1 MKSVYL
7 LFRKVVL
14 LLLFI
19 VFSSVSIASTDMPS
33 EKQSVSKV
41 CEYYEQFTSISN
53 LNRAYS
59 KKYVQL
65 SHTREGLINDLGFV
79 KCIVERSLIA
89 QSFEILNKIR
99 HRVKKEDSYIRGTYK
114 MVLARLYYKVNKPR
128 ESIRLNEEAIVLLST
143 IPPTVDLKQA
153 YINQGFFLSNK
164 APEQAF
170 SFYQK
175 ALKLERAGILNFYV
189 SLRTNISFLFILQK
203 DFEQA
208 AIYCNQAALWLEQQ
222 KHPSFL
228 DKYRVFIIQAS
239 LAEAKGDLTNEERFL
254 NQAKQLSLKYGM
266 TDNLKSIHYAQSKNA
281 FDKGNYQQAL
291 QLLQVVDSLNQ
302 ILPNSLISERLAVID
317 LRDEIVREKNEKAL
331 IQERLELKSRQQQLL
346 IGSLTIISLALLVI
360 SFQWV
365 NVRKKR
371 NLLVKQNMELAKS
384 AITPTKSQANEKLVD
399 PTLIDQLEQIVI
411 NKEMYTVSNLTLDR
425 LAKKLNTNRT
435 YLSEAINAHY
445 QVNYSSWINAI
456 RVNAARKLLID
467 KNYDHFSIEGIA
479 TTVGFASIS
488 SFNSIFK
495 KETGLS
501 PSQFKKLGQQVLNQ

>member
-1 MKSVYL
+1 MISVYL

-19 VFSSVSIASTDMPS
+19 SFASLSIASTNMQR
-33 EKQSVSKV
+33 EKQSVSMTCK
-41 CEYYEQFTSISN
+41 YYEQFTSITN
-53 LNRAYS
+53 LNKAYS

-65 SHTREGLINDLGFV
+65 SQTREGLINDLGFV

-99 HRVKKEDSYIRGTYK
+99 HRVKKEDPYIRGTYK
-114 MVLARLYYKVNKPR
+114 MVLARLYYKVNKPK
-128 ESIRLNEEAIVLLST
+128 ESIRLNEEAISLLST
-143 IPPTVDLKQA
+143 IPPTIDLKQA
-153 YINQGFFLSNK
+153 YINHGFFLSNK
-164 APEQAF
+164 APDQAF
-170 SFYQK
+170 GFYQK
-175 ALKLERAGILNFYV
+175 ALKMEKAGILDFYV

-203 DFEQA
+203 NLDQAEQ
-208 AIYCNQAALWLEQQ
+208 YGNQAALWLENN
-222 KHPSFL
+222 KHPSYL
-228 DKYRVFIIQAS
+228 DDYRVNIIRAS
-239 LAEAKGDLTNEERFL
+239 IAEARGNLKEEERFL
-254 NQAKQLSLKYGM
+254 EQAKQLSLKYGM
-266 TDNLKSIHYAQSKNA
+266 TDNLKSIHYAQSRNA
-281 FDKGNYQQAL
+281 LDKGNYQQAL

-302 ILPNSLISERLAVID
+302 IFPNSLISERLAVID

-331 IQERLELKSRQQQLL
+331 IQERLELKSKQQQLL

-371 NLLVKQNMELAKS
+371 NLLVKQNMELAKN
-384 AITPTKSQANEKLVD
+384 AITPTKNNVSEKSVD
-399 PTLIDQLEQIVI
+399 PTLIEQLEQIVI
-411 NKEMYTVSNLTLDR
+411 TKEMYTVSNLTLDR

-467 KNYDHFSIEGIA
+467 KSYDHFSIEGIA

-501 PSQFKKLGQQVLNQ
+501 PSQFKKLGQQSLNQ